1 MYNGCREVDE
11 HAQIQFV
18 GRMDRRNHACGSGVS
33 RRKTTQNNAKQ
44 QKKNRKCCIRLRRKS
59 SARPAPSC
67 RIGASI
73 TDWVKI
79 FAVAARPVGLLT
91 RSSEEIEFRRK
102 DAIGQQLFDFVE
114 ESTMYFPP
122 NAPEKLSGTYTGI
135 FQQTTRK
142 SLISCW
148 FAFFCF
154 FSRRKNCGKRFKKW
168 LTNKN
173 FPLKYSVKLNVNC

>member
-1 MYNGCREVDE
+1 MNMHKYNLSEGWIGEITLADQAFHE
-11 HAQIQFV
+11 AK
-18 GRMDRRNHACGSGVS
+18 
-33 RRKTTQNNAKQ
+33 RRKTTQNNKRRIENVAFDYVES
-44 QKKNRKCCIRLRRKS
+44 LRRDL
-59 SARPAPSC
+59 RHSC

-173 FPLKYSVKLNVNC
+173 FPLKYSVKLNVKC